1 MNKLSELRK
10 IIEERKFPNDS
21 PEFGGAN
28 LIITKDRDR
37 NYGSSDV
44 VVYSEHASSLS
55 WLVFELKEIYADE
68 LDYQNKY
75 FFYPFIGEVINRTLV
90 KQDMIQETML
100 TVIDE
105 IEKKWGTK

>member
-1 MNKLSELRK
+1 MHKLDRLRK
-10 IIEERKFPNDS
+10 TIEEGKFPTDS

-28 LIITKDRDR
+28 LIITKDRNR
-37 NYGSSDV
+37 NYGSSDI

-68 LDYQNKY
+68 LDYHNKY

-90 KQDMIQETML
+90 NEDLIFETML